1 MLRRTKIWCGAAKV
15 EQSACNSAM
24 QGREVQS
31 MRASVTQPQRDE
43 LVRLL
48 RDTRSAYDYDGI
60 VSLIAGVLAA
70 PAEVGSAW
78 HRLVAEAVP
87 EALADELDA
96 LQTAMARDYRDGLD
110 AEDFTRLPRPNRLFR
125 LREELTMHSIDGF
138 IVPRA
143 DEHQGEYVPPR
154 GQRLAWLTGF
164 TGSAGLAIVLR
175 DRAALFVDGRYTLQA
190 AAQVDT
196 RSFEIHHLI
205 DEPPAQWVSGA
216 LARGTVL
223 GYDPWLHTP
232 NEAERFRAGAQKA
245 GAELCAVT
253 KNPVDRVWSESPA
266 PPLAP
271 VVPHPDR
278 FAGETSQ
285 SKRARLGRGLADEGV
300 AAALLTM
307 PESIAWLLNIRGG
320 DVPHTPLPLSFA
332 MLRRDGSVTLF
343 IDPRKLAPGL
353 ERHFGNEVT
362 VMSPEALGPALDV
375 LAAEGGRVQ
384 ADPATAAS
392 WIFDRLQ
399 AAKADIHRANDPCL
413 LPKACKNPTEI
424 DGTRAAHRRDGAAL
438 TRFLAWLAR
447 EAPKEGLA
455 EIAASDQLEAFRRE
469 GEHFRDLS
477 FPTISGAG
485 SNGAIVHYRATPET
499 EKRLEPGSLYLLD
512 SGAQYLDGTTDVT
525 RTISIGEPTK
535 EMRDRFTR
543 VLKGHIALA
552 LARFPRGTTGTQLDA
567 FARRALWQEG
577 LDYDHG
583 TGHGVGS
590 YLGVHEG
597 PQRISKAP
605 NGQPLLPGMIVSN
618 EPGYYKT
625 GAYGIRIENLVLVQ
639 PAADGAER
647 EMLGF
652 ETLTLAPIDRNLIE
666 PSLLDEEEID
676 WLDTYHE
683 RVRETLTPLVDPDTA
698 HWLAEATRPV
708 GELAETPLN
717 GDSAAE

>member
-1 MLRRTKIWCGAAKV
+1 MTSIL
-15 EQSACNSAM
+15 
-24 QGREVQS
+24 
-31 MRASVTQPQRDE
+31 TQPKRDE
-43 LVRLL
+43 LGQMLDAAGSV
-48 RDTRSAYDYDGI
+48 YDPEG
-60 VSLIAGVLAA
+60 VGALIAGVLAA
-70 PAEVGSAW
+70 PAEIGIGW
-78 HRLVAEAVP
+78 HVLVADPTPQPLADRL
-87 EALADELDA
+87 EALRD
-96 LQTAMARDYRDGLD
+96 AMAAGYRDGLGAD
-110 AEDFTRLPRPNRLFR
+110 DFTRLPRSERLAR
-125 LREELTMHSIDGF
+125 LRTELAARHLDGF
-138 IVPRA
+138 IVPRG

-164 TGSAGLAIVLR
+164 SGSAGLAIVLR

-196 RSFEIHHLI
+196 DSFEIHHLI
-205 DEPPAQWVSGA
+205 EEPPAQWITSVLRKGEV
-216 LARGTVL
+216 LA
-223 GYDPWLHTP
+223 YDPWLHTP
-232 NEAERFRAGAQKA
+232 HEVERFRSAAEKA
-245 GAELCAVT
+245 GASLRGIAE
-253 KNPVDRVWSESPA
+253 NPLDRVWAGQPA
-266 PPLAP
+266 APIAP
-271 VVPHPDR
+271 VVPQPEL
-278 FAGETSQ
+278 FAGESAAA
-285 SKRARLGRGLADEGV
+285 KRTRLGRALQEDGV
-300 AAALLTM
+300 AAVVLTM

-332 MLRRDGSVTLF
+332 ILRQDGSVSLF
-343 IDPRKLAPGL
+343 IDRRKLVPGI
-353 ERHFGNEVT
+353 ERHLGNAVT
-362 VMSPEALGPALDV
+362 VLPPKQLGPALDE
-375 LAAEGGRVQ
+375 LAVQGGTVQ

-392 WIFDRLQ
+392 WVFDRL
-399 AAKADIHRANDPCL
+399 AAAGAKIHRAADPCL
-413 LPKACKNPTEI
+413 LPKASKNAAEI

-447 EAPKEGLA
+447 EAPKGELR
-455 EIAASDQLEAFRRE
+455 EIAASDRLEAFRRE

-499 EKRLEPGSLYLLD
+499 EKRLEPGTLYLLD

-525 RTISIGEPTK
+525 RTVAVGQPSD

-552 LARFPRGTTGTQLDA
+552 LARFPKGTTGTQLDG
-567 FARRALWQEG
+567 FARRALWQVG

-605 NGQPLLPGMIVSN
+605 NSQALLPGMIVSN

-639 PAADGAER
+639 PADGAAER
-647 EMLGF
+647 EMFGF

-666 PSLLDEEEID
+666 PSLLDEEESA
-676 WLDTYHE
+676 WLDAYHE
-683 RVRETLTPLVDPDTA
+683 RVRETLTPFVDPDTA

-708 GELAETPLN
+708 AR
-717 GDSAAE
+717 